1 MLGRLVT
8 ETPVQSV
15 DNSYLGD
22 EVVGGAGV
30 NESDKLLTGHN
41 HRELHSMI
49 RADAGKGVEGN
60 LD

>member
-1 MLGRLVT
+1 
-8 ETPVQSV
+8 V